1 MACLHRWHR
10 TASAP
15 ADFTKLPIL
24 SDESRARRDFV
35 FSLRA
40 HTTQAVIRES
50 IDNDFAVLHVPAA
63 HLFLLVTQLLEHSR
77 FLFEVS
83 QHQSQGC
90 SCGVM
95 PSKEEIECHILQNT
109 RQPSDFTKEQSVGTN
124 CSSANAIERISQSV
138 NMPLQMCL
146 SCRLDPPGWDPHPCL
161 QFYTL
166 TACESTQPFNINAVI
181 SCYAN
186 LCAQH

>member
-1 MACLHRWHR
+1 MQMACLHRWHR

-15 ADFTKLPIL
+15 ADFTKLPSL
-24 SDESRARRDFV
+24 SDESRARRDFEI
-35 FSLRA
+35 SLRA
-40 HTTQAVIRES
+40 DTTQAVIRES

-109 RQPSDFTKEQSVGTN
+109 HRPSDFTKEQSVGPRMLAVQMQET
-124 CSSANAIERISQSV
+124 ESV
-138 NMPLQMCL
+138 NAHHGVANVPIYAGWTPQLQ
-146 SCRLDPPGWDPHPCL
+146 CL
-161 QFYTL
+161 QLYTL
-166 TACESTQPFNINAVI
+166 TTS
-181 SCYAN
+181 
-186 LCAQH
+186 